1 MDELISVCVAVIE
14 KVHKS
19 HQISVRELELQLKLE
34 AKIQTIKIR
43 LDKTNYRMNSLLFV
57 RVSIRVV

>member
-19 HQISVRELELQLKLE
+19 HQIAVRELELQLKLE
-34 AKIQTIKIR
+34 LEAKNINYQDKIR
-43 LDKTNYRMNSLLFV
+43 
-57 RVSIRVV
+57 